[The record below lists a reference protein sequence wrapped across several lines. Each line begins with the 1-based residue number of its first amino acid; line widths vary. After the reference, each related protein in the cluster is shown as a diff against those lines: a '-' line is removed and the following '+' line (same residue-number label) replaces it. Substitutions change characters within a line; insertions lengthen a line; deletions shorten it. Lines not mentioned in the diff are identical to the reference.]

1 MRTANE
7 DPPDAE
13 LLAALRAGDLA
24 AGGLLFRRHEGPLRR
39 IAGSWANQPAERDDL
54 VAEAFT
60 RVLAVVRAGGG
71 PEGDL
76 RPYLV
81 VTMRNLVSRW
91 GKQGSRVELCETVP
105 EARATCGADERA
117 LHRSN
122 EKLVW
127 TAYCTLPGRWRTVLW
142 RTEAEGDTPTEVA
155 PLLGLSPNSVAAL
168 AMRAREGLRQAYLQ
182 VQVPDAEEPICR
194 EPRRRMGAW
203 VRGALSPRRATA
215 IAEHIARCAPCRTVA
230 SGLDEANRELPATA
244 ARLTG

>member
-1 MRTANE
+1 MWTADE

-24 AGGLLFRRHEGPLRR
+24 AGGALFRRHAGPLRR
-39 IAGSWANQPAERDDL
+39 IASRWATQPAERDDL

-60 RVLAVVRAGGG
+60 RVLAVVHAGGG
-71 PEGDL
+71 PDGDL

-91 GKQGSRVELCETVP
+91 GRQGSRVELCETVP
-105 EARATCGADERA
+105 DDAATGGADELA

-215 IAEHIARCAPCRTVA
+215 IADHIAGCGACRTVA
-230 SGLDEANRELPATA
+230 RGLDEANRELPSTA
-244 ARLTG
+244 VRLTG